1 VYNNLS
7 GDLGDPFPF
16 FSRLVGNAY
25 PGTSQIITG
34 QNLDNPFPLGI
45 LSFMSDKNTFGKDEV
60 TDIISQGG
68 RVSNAF
74 YVALEGF
81 SINSFNTFNITIP
94 GQSAFGKLQTSH
106 SLMSPGAFN
115 LVSCISFALD
125 LLILSSPRHY
135 CQLFKILKYDT
146 DTEI

>member
-1 VYNNLS
+1 M
-7 GDLGDPFPF
+7 GDPFPF

-25 PGTSQIITG
+25 PGNSQISTG

-94 GQSAFGKLQTSH
+94 GQSAFGEPQTSH
-106 SLMSPGAFN
+106 SLMSPGAFA
-115 LVSCISFALD
+115 LVHVFHSPSFVD
-125 LLILSSPRHY
+125 TQFPETLLSA
-135 CQLFKILKYDT
+135 F
-146 DTEI
+146 